1 MSEGHILVIRRDN
14 IGDLVCTTPLLR
26 ALRSHYPAHEIV
38 ALANSYNAPILWG
51 NPCLDTLLC
60 YTKYKHRPHDMPW
73 WRYIAHRIGFYRAL
87 RRRSFDYVILAGS
100 SFNKRV
106 YRLAASLKSKHLV
119 GYAPEQDPIPEK
131 LDRPIRAAD
140 TPVHEAQYTMRLLE
154 AMDIHEEPAACE
166 VYANPDT
173 VEWLRRARREGLVGK
188 DEPTHWIGIHISAR
202 KPSNRWP
209 SERFIELIT
218 TLHARTGSGFL
229 LFWAP
234 GAATNPKHP
243 GDDEKAQAIIAACKD
258 LPLVPIATERLE
270 ELVAGLSLCDEVI
283 CSDGGAMH
291 IAAGLG
297 KPIVCF
303 FGQSNATQW
312 HPWRVRHELLQPP
325 SRQVTDIGVEDAL
338 AAYERLSM
346 SQGRLRP

>member
-1 MSEGHILVIRRDN
+1 MSKGRILVIRRDN

-26 ALRSHYPAHEIV
+26 ALREHYPEHEIV

-51 NPCLDTLLC
+51 NPCLDTLLS
-60 YTKYKHRPHDMPW
+60 YTKFKHRPHDMSW

-87 RRRSFDYVILAGS
+87 RRGSFDYVILAGS

-106 YRLAASLKSKHLV
+106 YRLAASLNFKHLI
-119 GYAPEQDPIPEK
+119 GYSPEHDPVPGK
-131 LDRPIRAAD
+131 LDKPVRPPDSPI
-140 TPVHEAQYTMRLLE
+140 HEARYTLRLLE

-166 VYANPDT
+166 VYADPDT
-173 VEWLRRARREGLVGK
+173 VTSLRRVRKEGLAGK
-188 DEPTHWIGIHISAR
+188 EEPTHWIGIHISAR

-209 SERFIELIT
+209 AERFIELIT
-218 TLHARTGSGFL
+218 ALHKQTGSGFL

-234 GAATNPKHP
+234 GPAANPKHP
-243 GDDEKAQAIIAACKD
+243 GDDEKAHAIIRACTD

-270 ELVAGLSLCDEVI
+270 ELVAGLSLCDELI

-297 KPIVCF
+297 KPILCF
-303 FGQSNATQW
+303 FGQSNAVQW
-312 HPWRVRHELLQPP
+312 HPWSVRHELLQPP
-325 SRQVTDIGVEDAL
+325 SMLVADIRVEDAL
-338 AAYERLSM
+338 AAYKRLSM
-346 SQGRLRP
+346 SRD